1 MKYIKSKESFLEFA
15 KNKNLELKINEAFQ
29 NEITFGGSLIGRL
42 INSSLRKL
50 SIKKSASKI
59 DAIAKELKEYLDQ
72 LLEDSFSEEDVFEA
86 QRFFIYYILTL
97 IYRAVMSNSPI
108 VIRLQVLLTQSQ
120 FARSGTGP
128 INNSVNNKIDFIE
141 KIFEAENI
149 EESDELK
156 DQGGLI
162 ELALSELTDSILEDK
177 DELIRKLTD
186 FKDELLKIR
195 FTKDK
200 DDNSDPDDFMSE
212 LTAPESNK
220 NKSKD
225 SDEEDEKKDGEKEV
239 STETKTKFQFY
250 NETKNFISAYLSILS
265 NIKNSTVKIDTE
277 KKVGDIVAWK
287 QVKGEDAGLVQFAQV
302 TKVQPS
308 SVSVRKLV
316 YGVPKGPEFQLELKH
331 LKSLTYF
338 DDNNYKKLREDT
350 VDQIKAKAAQARL
363 AKYTYQNLKK
373 SELDKH
379 YTEEVERLNAV
390 LKSKTEK
397 KEERSSGTN
406 WNMFDKLFES
416 EVIIPKIDYAS
427 IDTWSEIVDVFKK
440 MKESNEQLFKN
451 HVKYLQD
458 LLQNKVDGKNNPTQA
473 KSDIVEIGRLALK
486 RIKAKDSKMLE
497 RQMSPSEKKVYDAAT
512 IISQIALAILKLKGK
527 DIAALKNDTKG
538 GVGNFVE
545 KYLKSFDAM
554 VEAWKK
560 GAVKI
565 METSFVTRYDQF
577 RLVLEEDERADLLAS
592 ARADAAERDSE
603 TEDTEKEETVTDQGD
618 EKDKKREKDEIRIAW
633 FKFFKAGE
641 EKKWAYDPDD
651 VAKYQTR
658 IEKAPVN
665 VNVSRSRSADI
676 SNESILVTEKK
687 TPADP
692 KTDPIL
698 KIIDLFGRAYNLY
711 ATEYIPSGRP
721 GGRVSQKT
729 LREYEFIGRGKD
741 ESRADASREGDYY
754 TPGKGPWAN
763 IKVFEKWRSLVND
776 ILKDPV
782 YRTVL
787 ANVNF
792 VSKAEKIKSTAGN
805 DTTQEYGRVASGTS
819 DYNTVSKGSGISLM
833 EFMNKMLSLQGTFRD
848 AANALTRKYF
858 NIEWIDKGDNKSYP
872 GREQGSDKDATDEDK
887 KPYFTTN
894 GADNIKKD
902 AFYVFNVK
910 YTFNNTTYNKYWIAW
925 IFQTGV
931 GRNADKFIFRV
942 QESENPTD
950 VKESVITK
958 WFTTADMNLV
968 RQGALPTTPQ
978 VNHEDNRDVFLI
990 VMKSQD
996 RSRIDN
1002 GTLSNIAAK
1011 RISLVNGD
1019 WQVNV
1024 PQDLQ
1029 LTSIRTKNILCTNEK
1044 AGKRFKD
1051 APVLRQWSSSKRA
1064 NKDKEITSAN
1074 LAALNSITI
1083 T

>member
-15 KNKNLELKINEAFQ
+15 KNKKIDTKINEAFQ
-29 NEITFGGSLIGRL
+29 NEITWGGSLIGRL

-50 SIKKSASKI
+50 SINRNASRLDI
-59 DAIAKELKEYLDQ
+59 LGEQLQDYLDRLVQ
-72 LLEDSFSEEDVFEA
+72 QVISEEDVFEA
-86 QRFFIYYILTL
+86 QKYFIYYILAR
-97 IYRAVMSNSPI
+97 IYEVVMSNSSI
-108 VIRLQVLLTQSQ
+108 TIRLKVLLTPEQ
-120 FARSGTGP
+120 FRRSGTGP
-128 INNSVNNKIDFIE
+128 INNSLNNNIYYLD
-141 KIFEAENI
+141 KIFEAENVEDSEELE
-149 EESDELK
+149 EES
-156 DQGGLI
+156 LI
-162 ELALSELTDSILEDK
+162 QLALSELSDSVIENK
-177 DELIRKLTD
+177 EELIAKLKG
-186 FKDELLKIR
+186 FRAELLKITY
-195 FTKDK
+195 TKDESITDDDRDEFLSNLIRSESEEK
-200 DDNSDPDDFMSE
+200 D
-212 LTAPESNK
+212 K
-220 NKSKD
+220 KD
-225 SDEEDEKKDGEKEV
+225 SDEEDGKKDGEKEV

-265 NIKNSTVKIDTE
+265 NIKASTVKIDTE

-379 YTEEVERLNAV
+379 YTEEVERLNVV

-451 HVKYLQD
+451 HVKYLHD

-633 FKFFKAGE
+633 FKFFKKGE
-641 EKKWAYDPDD
+641 QDKWVFKEED
-651 VAKYQTR
+651 VANYKTK
-658 IEKAPVN
+658 IEKAPVEIDITPRRK
-665 VNVSRSRSADI
+665 SKSA
-676 SNESILVTEKK
+676 NESYLILEKGK
-687 TPADP
+687 PDDP
-692 KTDPIL
+692 DEDPIL
-698 KIIDLFGRAYNLY
+698 KIIDIFGRAYNLY
-711 ATEYIPSGRP
+711 ATDYIPSGRP

-729 LREYEFIGRGKD
+729 LREYQFIGSGKS
-741 ESRADASREGDYY
+741 EGRADASREGDYY
-754 TPGKGPWAN
+754 TPNRGPWAAT
-763 IKVFEKWRSLVND
+763 KVFEKWKGIVNN
-776 ILKDPV
+776 IIKDPK
-782 YRTVL
+782 YRAVL
-787 ANVNF
+787 ANINF
-792 VSKAEKIKSTAGN
+792 VSKAEKETNTDQEQGKVEA
-805 DTTQEYGRVASGTS
+805 DTEF
-819 DYNTVSKGSGISLM
+819 NKVSKGSGISLM
-833 EFMNKMLSLQGTFRD
+833 EFINKMLSLQGEFKD

-858 NIEWIDKGDNKSYP
+858 NIEWISKSDFTGNKKTSNK
-872 GREQGSDKDATDEDK
+872 EADKDDE
-887 KPYFTTN
+887 KPFFTPSGSN
-894 GADNIKKD
+894 NLKEG
-902 AFYVFNVK
+902 AFYVFK
-910 YTFNNTTYNKYWIAW
+910 ITYDEGDSTNTKVVYWVIWVFQIGGKGSGKNRVIRVHESTDIKNIQEAFIATL
-925 IFQTGV
+925 F
-931 GRNADKFIFRV
+931 D
-942 QESENPTD
+942 ES
-950 VKESVITK
+950 
-958 WFTTADMNLV
+958 DMNLV
-968 RQGALPTTPQ
+968 RTGAMPVTPP
-978 VNHEDNRDVFLI
+978 VGKDSNKDTFLI
-990 VMKSQD
+990 VFKNDIPLDTRTYQNNEIKKVEWDATAPGWKVNSPKSL
-996 RSRIDN
+996 R
-1002 GTLSNIAAK
+1002 LKNIE
-1011 RISLVNGD
+1011 L
-1019 WQVNV
+1019 
-1024 PQDLQ
+1024 
-1029 LTSIRTKNILCTNEK
+1029 KNILCTNEQN
-1044 AGKRFKD
+1044 GKRVID
-1051 APVLRQWSSSKRA
+1051 TPVIRSWDKSKKSVNDHEIDPTDLRGF
-1064 NKDKEITSAN
+1064 NGYTF
-1074 LAALNSITI
+1074 T